1 MRFDSGL
8 LIHSGEIEGYPQID
22 EWGQTAAFL
31 ESAGFTGLWCAEHHF
46 FWDGWTHPTPTNPLL
61 FGAFMASRTTRLR
74 LGQCGV
80 CLPDWHPLHVAE
92 DVAMLDHMTRGRV
105 DFGFIRGLNNRTA
118 GNFNPDADRRDQE
131 RNRALFWESFEIVR
145 KALAGGPFSHQGEFY
160 TVPQRGWVE
169 QPTEDRPLDPRF
181 YSPEGELIALEIN
194 PRPYQEPL
202 PMWLMAD
209 SFSTTAEGAERGLG
223 VISWGQSFERTREA
237 LGLYRNALAEGA
249 EERVAIMRPVFVGR
263 TREEAEAVMRPAIN
277 LLMENIVGKTPSWG
291 SRKAFLAT
299 DEEISEADLDL
310 DWFDFLDRCGW
321 CLVGTP
327 AEVAEKLGRFESE
340 LGCHHI
346 VNYWAIPLIR
356 FDQMMA
362 SQRLFADE
370 VMPRFSSSNGNG
382 RPTKE
387 AS

>member
-8 LIHSGEIEGYPQID
+8 LIHSGEVEGYPQLH
-22 EWGQTAAFL
+22 EWVETAQFL

-61 FGAFMASRTTRLR
+61 FDAFIASRTTRIR

-92 DVAMLDHMTRGRV
+92 DVAMLDHMTEGRV

-118 GNFNPDADRRDQE
+118 GNFNPDADRRDQD
-131 RNRALFWESFEIVR
+131 RNRALFWETFEIVR
-145 KALAGGPFSHQGEFY
+145 KALAGGPFSHRGEFY
-160 TVPQRGWVE
+160 TLPVPGWFE
-169 QPTEDRPLDPRF
+169 ANGDGRLDPRY
-181 YSPEGELIALEIN
+181 YSPEGELIALEVN
-194 PRPYQEPL
+194 PRPHQQPL

-209 SFSTTAEGAERGLG
+209 SLSTTVEGAERGLG

-237 LGLYRNALAEGA
+237 MAAYREALEEGVEPRLA
-249 EERVAIMRPVFVGR
+249 VMRPVFVASSR
-263 TREEAEAVMRPAIN
+263 QAAVRVMRPAIN
-277 LLMENIVGKTPSWG
+277 TLMENIVGKTPSWN

-299 DEEISEADLDL
+299 DEQFTEADLAL
-310 DWFDFLDRCGW
+310 DWFDFLNDRGW

-327 AEVAEKLGRFESE
+327 TEVTDRLRRFEEE
-340 LGCHHI
+340 LDCHHI

-356 FDQMMA
+356 FEQMME
-362 SQRLFADE
+362 SQKLFAE
-370 VMPRFSSSNGNG
+370 RVMPQF
-382 RPTKE
+382 
-387 AS
+387 AA

>member
-1 MRFDSGL
+1 VRFDSGL
-8 LIHSGEIEGYPQID
+8 LIHSGEVDGYPQLG
-22 EWGQTAAFL
+22 EWTETARFL

-61 FGAFMASRTTRLR
+61 FGAFMAGQTSRIR

-92 DVAMLDHMTRGRV
+92 DVAMLDHMTGGRV
-105 DFGFIRGLNNRTA
+105 DFGFIRGLANRTA

-131 RNRALFWESFEIVR
+131 KNRRLFWESFEIVR
-145 KALAGGPFSHQGEFY
+145 KALAGGPFSHRGDFY
-160 TVPQRGWVE
+160 TVPVPGWFE
-169 QPTEDRPLDPRF
+169 EPPLDPRY
-181 YSPEGELIALEIN
+181 YSPEGELVALEIN
-194 PRPYQEPL
+194 PRPKQEPL

-209 SFSTTAEGAERGLG
+209 SLSTTVEGAERGLG

-237 LGLYRNALAEGA
+237 IAAYRAAYSNGGSP
-249 EERVAIMRPVFVGR
+249 ERIGVMRPVFVAR
-263 TREEAEAVMRPAIN
+263 TRAEAEAVMRPAIN
-277 LLMENIVGKTPSWG
+277 LLMENIVGKSPSWN
-291 SRKAFLAT
+291 SRKAFLGS
-299 DEEISEADLDL
+299 DEELTDADLEL
-310 DWFDFLDRCGW
+310 DWFDFLDGRGW

-327 AEVAEKLGRFESE
+327 EEVVEKLRRFERE
-340 LGCHHI
+340 LDVHHL

-356 FDQMMA
+356 FDQMME

-370 VMPRFSSSNGNG
+370 VMPEF
-382 RPTKE
+382 